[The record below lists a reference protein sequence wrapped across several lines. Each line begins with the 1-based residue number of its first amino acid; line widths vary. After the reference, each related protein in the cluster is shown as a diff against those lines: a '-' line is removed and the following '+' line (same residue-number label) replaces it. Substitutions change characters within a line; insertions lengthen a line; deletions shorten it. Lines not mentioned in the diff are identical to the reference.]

1 MKTENHRVLI
11 IDDERPVL
19 MTLEALLK
27 RHGYHV
33 DAAATASQGLKLLKS
48 NSPSLV
54 LLDLQLPDAHG
65 LEMLDRIKTELPEV
79 QVIIL
84 TAHDSL
90 HNAIESIKRG
100 AYHFISKPYAP
111 EELLSLVE
119 KALEKQFLLREAE
132 KLREKTEQLEK
143 RLEIAEAR
151 PAPIFKSKPMQEIE
165 ELIEAMAPSDANVL
179 IAGESGVGKEVIA
192 NTIHARS
199 RRAGQPMVKLNCA
212 AFPQTMIEG
221 ELFGYVKGAF
231 TGAMHD
237 FPGMIAAAD
246 GGTLFLDEISD
257 MPADLQTRFLRV
269 LQEREYRPLGS
280 TQTMKA
286 TFRAIAAT
294 NRPIPEA
301 LAENRLRSDLYYR
314 LNTFQIEVPPLRKR
328 KEDIPPLDRAIRET
342 IFSTTRQTGAGRF
355 TGCISEAARLFVAG
369 KCSRTA
375 KRHRIRRGA
384 GAAGRDR
391 RKRVARR
398 NTVASGVA
406 TNRTWRIAAQR
417 RANSR
422 RRGAERHSPGACRM
436 PRQQEKSSRTARH
449 SASHPLQQAETL
461 RDRVVGCGEESTA
474 FQRVA
479 PFIDRDR
486 CNAQWVFRAPR
497 SRRGR
502 GIDDSN
508 FFQNHSAMFS
518 IVGFSKPSMSLRYAW
533 SRIFRSG
540 FIAALIFA

>member
-27 RHGYHV
+27 RHGYQV
-33 DAAATASQGLKLLKS
+33 ETAPTAAQGLKVLKS
-48 NSPSLV
+48 KSPTLV
-54 LLDLQLPDAHG
+54 LLDLRLPDADG
-65 LEMLDRIKTELPEV
+65 LEMLERIKSELPKV

-119 KALEKQFLLREAE
+119 KALEKQFLLRETE
-132 KLREKTEQLEK
+132 ELRVKTEQLEK

-151 PAPIFKSKPMQEIE
+151 PTPIFKSKPMQEIE
-165 ELIEAMAPSDANVL
+165 ELIDAMAPSDANVL
-179 IAGESGVGKEVIA
+179 IVGESGVGKEVIA
-192 NTIHARS
+192 NTICANS

-237 FPGMIAAAD
+237 FPGMIAAAN

-286 TFRAIAAT
+286 DFRAIAST
-294 NRPIPEA
+294 NRPIAQA

-328 KEDIPPLDRAIRET
+328 KEDIPPLIAQFVRQFSQQLGKPEPDVSPDAFQKLLEYSWPGNVRELQNAIEYAVVLA
-342 IFSTTRQTGAGRF
+342 RQAVIGVKELPTE
-355 TGCISEAARLFVAG
+355 IQLPAA
-369 KCSRTA
+369 
-375 KRHRIRRGA
+375 
-384 GAAGRDR
+384 
-391 RKRVARR
+391 
-398 NTVASGVA
+398 
-406 TNRTWRIAAQR
+406 
-417 RANSR
+417 
-422 RRGAERHSPGACRM
+422 
-436 PRQQEKSSRTARH
+436 
-449 SASHPLQQAETL
+449 LQQAEL
-461 RDRVVGCGEESTA
+461 
-474 FQRVA
+474 
-479 PFIDRDR
+479 
-486 CNAQWVFRAPR
+486 NALPR
-497 SRRGR
+497 SGVQSLDDLERTAILQALAECRGNKKKAAELL
-502 GIDDSN
+502 GIQRPTLYN
-508 FFQNHSAMFS
+508 KM
-518 IVGFSKPSMSLRYAW
+518 KRYA
-533 SRIFRSG
+533 IE
-540 FIAALIFA
+540 L

>member
-1 MKTENHRVLI
+1 MKTDNRRVLI

-19 MTLEALLK
+19 MTLEALLN
-27 RHGYHV
+27 RHGYRV
-33 DAAATASQGLKLLKS
+33 DTAGTASQGVKLLKS
-48 NSPSLV
+48 NLPSLV

-65 LEMLDRIKTELPEV
+65 LEMLDRIKTELPDV

-100 AYHFISKPYAP
+100 AFHFISKPYAP

-119 KALEKQFLLREAE
+119 NALEKQFLLREAE
-132 KLREKTEQLEK
+132 KLREKTVQLEK

-151 PAPIFKSKPMQEIE
+151 PTPIFQSKPMQEIQ
-165 ELIEAMAPSDANVL
+165 ELIDAMGPSDANVL
-179 IAGESGVGKEVIA
+179 IVGESGVGKEVIA

-199 RRAGQPMVKLNCA
+199 RRAEQPMVKLNCA

-286 TFRAIAAT
+286 DFRAIAST
-294 NRPIPEA
+294 NRSIPGA

-328 KEDIPPLDRAIRET
+328 KEDIPPLIGQFVRE
-342 IFSTTRQTGAGRF
+342 F
-355 TGCISEAARLFVAG
+355 
-369 KCSRTA
+369 
-375 KRHRIRRGA
+375 
-384 GAAGRDR
+384 
-391 RKRVARR
+391 
-398 NTVASGVA
+398 
-406 TNRTWRIAAQR
+406 AQR
-417 RANSR
+417 L
-422 RRGAERHSPGACRM
+422 GKPEPDVSPDAFQKLLDYAWPGNVRELQNAIEYGVVLA
-436 PRQQEKSSRTARH
+436 QQGVIGVKELPTEIQLPPA
-449 SASHPLQQAETL
+449 LQQAELGGLPRKGVQTL
-461 RDRVVGCGEESTA
+461 DDLERQAILQALAQSRGNKKKAAELLGI
-474 FQRVA
+474 QR
-479 PFIDRDR
+479 PTLY
-486 CNAQWVFRAPR
+486 NK
-497 SRRGR
+497 
-502 GIDDSN
+502 
-508 FFQNHSAMFS
+508 M
-518 IVGFSKPSMSLRYAW
+518 KRYA
-533 SRIFRSG
+533 IE
-540 FIAALIFA
+540 L

>member
-27 RHGYHV
+27 RHGYQV
-33 DAAATASQGLKLLKS
+33 ETAPTAAQGLKVLKS
-48 NSPSLV
+48 KSPTLV
-54 LLDLQLPDAHG
+54 LLDLRLPDADG
-65 LEMLDRIKTELPEV
+65 LEMLERIKSELPKV

-119 KALEKQFLLREAE
+119 KALETQFLLREAKE
-132 KLREKTEQLEK
+132 LRAKTEQLEK

-151 PAPIFKSKPMQEIE
+151 PTPIFKSKPMQEIE

-179 IAGESGVGKEVIA
+179 IVGESGVGKEVIA
-192 NTIHARS
+192 NAIHGRS

-231 TGAMHD
+231 TGAMQD
-237 FPGMIAAAD
+237 FPGMIGAAD

-286 TFRAIAAT
+286 DFRAIAST
-294 NRPIPEA
+294 NRPIPQA

-328 KEDIPPLDRAIRET
+328 KEDIPPLIAQFVKQFSQQLGKPEPEVSPDAFQKLLDYSWPGNVRELQNAIEYAVVLAREVV
-342 IFSTTRQTGAGRF
+342 I
-355 TGCISEAARLFVAG
+355 
-369 KCSRTA
+369 
-375 KRHRIRRGA
+375 
-384 GAAGRDR
+384 
-391 RKRVARR
+391 
-398 NTVASGVA
+398 GVKELP
-406 TNRTWRIAAQR
+406 TEIQLPP
-417 RANSR
+417 
-422 RRGAERHSPGACRM
+422 E
-436 PRQQEKSSRTARH
+436 
-449 SASHPLQQAETL
+449 LQQAERSAL
-461 RDRVVGCGEESTA
+461 
-474 FQRVA
+474 
-479 PFIDRDR
+479 
-486 CNAQWVFRAPR
+486 PR
-497 SRRGR
+497 SGVQTLDDVERTAILQALAECRGNKKKAAELL
-502 GIDDSN
+502 GIQRPTLYN
-508 FFQNHSAMFS
+508 KM
-518 IVGFSKPSMSLRYAW
+518 KRYA
-533 SRIFRSG
+533 IK
-540 FIAALIFA
+540 L